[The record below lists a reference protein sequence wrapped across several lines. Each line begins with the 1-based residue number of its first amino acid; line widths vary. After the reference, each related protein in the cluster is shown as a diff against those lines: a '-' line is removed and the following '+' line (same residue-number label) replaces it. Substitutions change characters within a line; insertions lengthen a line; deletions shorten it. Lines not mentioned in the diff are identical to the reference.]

1 LHITTKVVKM
11 PELQGKGIP
20 SNDIGVNGQQ
30 YVRQT
35 PTGVVLYIKANG
47 RWNKVSGGDSS
58 ASGVTSVNGQTGV
71 VTLALGD
78 LDGVSVPSPSDGE
91 VLTYN
96 LLANSWVASTPS
108 PSGIQ
113 ESFESVNK
121 NLQQWDYAIT
131 YNVDDSVDEITYT
144 SGLNTIVKTFGYTG
158 DKITTITLSGDTPAG
173 IDLIK
178 TLTYT
183 GDKLTSIAYT

>member
-1 LHITTKVVKM
+1 M
-11 PELQGKGIP
+11 ELTGKGIP

-47 RWNKVSGGDSS
+47 RWKRVGGGDAS

-91 VLTYN
+91 VLTYD
-96 LLANSWVASTPS
+96 LLANSWVASPSS

-113 ESFESVNK
+113 DSFETVSK
-121 NLQQWDYAIT
+121 NLIAYRYTIN
-131 YNVDDSVDEITYT
+131 YNVDGTVDDIVYTDGATIFIT
-144 SGLNTIVKTFGYTG
+144 KTFNYTG
-158 DKITTITLSGDTPAG
+158 DKLTSIVLSGDTPAG
-173 IDLIK
+173 IDLTK
-178 TLTYT
+178 TFTYT
-183 GDKLTSIAYT
+183 GDVITSVAYT

>member
-1 LHITTKVVKM
+1 MSGIVQVGYKSEATWTSEDPFLRAGQLAVSSDTTPPKVKV
-11 PELQGKGIP
+11 G
-20 SNDIGVNGQQ
+20 DGVTRW
-30 YVRQT
+30 VD
-35 PTGVVLYIKANG
+35 LDYINEG
-47 RWNKVSGGDSS
+47 GGSGG
-58 ASGVTSVNGQTGV
+58 
-71 VTLALGD
+71 
-78 LDGVSVPSPSDGE
+78 
-91 VLTYN
+91 
-96 LLANSWVASTPS
+96 
-108 PSGIQ
+108 GIAA
-113 ESFESVNK
+113 SFESVNK
-121 NLQQWDYAIT
+121 NLQQWDYAIS